1 MSIWNELGISPT
13 KNVREIKKA
22 YAAKSKLVHPEE
34 HPEEF
39 QKLHDA
45 YRAALDIAN
54 SDISFAPPALKAEQ
68 IEQKMPESVC
78 APIKEEDNSLDFG
91 KISKENKT
99 DEETKQSFDFE
110 KAVNA
115 NKHHADMKKEPEE
128 SFDFGD
134 AIHRNSLRHDNAVME
149 KTEIVIK
156 NANALY
162 HHKLNDKEQDWLKV
176 FDKNELEEIKFEPIF
191 MEELYKF
198 LNSHK
203 IMSIGLFNAIYQL
216 YDIGNA
222 QIDYHD
228 MGKFEDIYQWII
240 KDKLRIQD
248 VLFNSI
254 KLCSALISIV
264 ALVVVVLWSQGSW
277 LISIPVML
285 PIFFLIIKIEKLK
298 KRKKNF
304 HERYF

>member
-1 MSIWNELGISPT
+1 MSHLNIWNELGISPT

-45 YRAALDIAN
+45 YKAALDIAN
-54 SDISFAPPALKAEQ
+54 SNVSFSPPAIKAEQ
-68 IEQKMPESVC
+68 TEQKIPEAVH
-78 APIKEEDNSLDFG
+78 APIKEEEHSLDFS

-99 DEETKQSFDFE
+99 DEETEPEQNFDF
-110 KAVNA
+110 N
-115 NKHHADMKKEPEE
+115 
-128 SFDFGD
+128 D
-134 AIHRNSLRHDNAVME
+134 AIHRNSLRHDNEIME
-149 KTEIVIK
+149 RTEIVIK

-162 HHKLNDKEQDWLKV
+162 NHKIKDREEDWLKV
-176 FDKNELEEIKFEPIF
+176 FDKNALDEIKFEPIF

-228 MGKFEDIYQWII
+228 MGRFEDIYQWII
-240 KDKLRIQD
+240 QDKLRIQD

-254 KLCSALISIV
+254 KLCSSLICIAV
-264 ALVVVVLWSQGSW
+264 FVVVVLWSQGLW
-277 LISIPVML
+277 LISIPAML

-304 HERYF
+304 YE